1 MKKRYL
7 ILLLI
12 LPLILTGCGNKYK
25 GYWCNYNETATI
37 IVLLEDDNT
46 EAQRAKIEE
55 HIEQLDNVDSSNY
68 YSKEDYAEE
77 LGEDVDNMDIH
88 PNYFITFSS
97 MDNITDYVEALNKL
111 DGVLEARQSNAKS
124 NISLYNLKG
133 WGKYT
138 FTNSDEAEEKDI
150 EKGSYSIRKGVI
162 TFRPNGKD
170 SQEKLLYIK
179 DGYLCGDA
187 ACSEIFAHSN
197 ETCSGTNK

>member
-1 MKKRYL
+1 MKKRNL
-7 ILLLI
+7 ILLLVI
-12 LPLILTGCGNKYK
+12 ALILTGCGNKYK

-37 IVLLEDDNT
+37 IVLLKDNNT
-46 EAQRAKIEE
+46 SEQRSKIEAN
-55 HIEQLDNVDSSNY
+55 IEQLDNVESSNY

-77 LGEDVDNMDIH
+77 LGEDVDSMDIH
-88 PNYFITFSS
+88 ANYFITFSS
-97 MDNITDYVEALNKL
+97 MDNISDYVEALNKL

-138 FTNSDEAEEKDI
+138 FTNSDEASEKDV

-162 TFRPNGKD
+162 TFRPSSKD
-170 SQEKLLYIK
+170 AKEKILYIK

-187 ACSEIFAHSN
+187 ACTEIYAHST
-197 ETCSGTNK
+197 ETCSSK